1 MKLGSEYQAAQA
13 AATPGAKH
21 GHTVRPASGRSSRNL
36 LSGIQGLRAL
46 AALAVAFHHIAHDAI
61 TNGGDPAGYLTQI
74 SAFMPWE
81 AGVDIFF
88 VISGFVIVHASAALF
103 AQPGGAMKFLKSR
116 LTRIVPLYWIMTT
129 AFLAIA
135 LAGGGVAVHGD
146 LGGPAYLAA
155 SYLFIPWAR
164 PDGIVQPALGLGWT
178 LNYEMFFYAVFAVF
192 LRLKRERAVIA
203 AASLFCA
210 FVAYGQIIGFANLQ
224 AASWSNPIILEFAA
238 GMGIALCRAKNVR
251 LPGAA
256 RLALFLLGLAA
267 LHFGVTAPVAAR
279 ALVYGIPAAA
289 LVAAAALTPASAII
303 TTRQNLLIR
312 LGDAS
317 YAMYLVHPF
326 VMRGFTLLWHKIHA
340 ANELTGTIYVL
351 TGLLAAQACA
361 LAINVTVER
370 KLKKLLRRRD
380 GKLKDEA
387 V

>member
-1 MKLGSEYQAAQA
+1 MA
-13 AATPGAKH
+13 
-21 GHTVRPASGRSSRNL
+21 RPASGRSSQNL
-36 LSGIQGLRAL
+36 LPGIQGLRAL
-46 AALAVAFHHIAHDAI
+46 AALAVAFLHIAHDAI
-61 TNGGDPAGYLTQI
+61 TNGGDPTGALRHITD
-74 SAFMPWE
+74 FMPWE
-81 AGVDIFF
+81 AGVDVFF

-103 AQPGGAMKFLKSR
+103 AQPGGAMKFLESR
-116 LTRIVPLYWIMTT
+116 LTRIVPLYWMMTT

-135 LAGGGVAVHGD
+135 FVGSGAVHGD

-164 PDGIVQPALGLGWT
+164 PDGMVQPALGLGWT
-178 LNYEMFFYAVFAVF
+178 LNYEMFFYLVFAVF
-192 LRLKRERAVIA
+192 LRLKRERAVITA
-203 AASLFCA
+203 AGLICA
-210 FVAYGQIIGFANLQ
+210 FVACGQFYGFPNLQ
-224 AASWSNPIILEFAA
+224 LASWSNPIILEFVA

-267 LHFGVTAPVAAR
+267 LHFAVAAPVAAR
-279 ALVYGIPAAA
+279 ALAYGIPAAA
-289 LVAAAALTPASAII
+289 LVAAAALNPAPVAL
-303 TTRQNLLIR
+303 TRLQSIFIR

-326 VMRGFTLLWHKIHA
+326 VMRSFTLLWRKIHS

-361 LAINVTVER
+361 LIINVTLER
-370 KLKKLLRRRD
+370 KLKMLLRWRD
-380 GKLKDEA
+380 GRLKNET